1 MKQENILAGIHITS
15 DKTKSILKV
24 LDEEYPDAKCS
35 LEFLNPLQLMIATI
49 LSAQCT
55 DERVNKVAPVLFEK
69 YRAAKDYADAPIEK
83 LEQEIKSTGFYH
95 NKALA
100 IKESCKILAE
110 RFGGEVP
117 ANLEKLV
124 ELPGVGRKT
133 ANVILGNAFGIPGIV
148 VDTHVA
154 RVSAR
159 LGLTREKDR
168 DKIERDLMESIPR
181 EKWIKFSH
189 QLIQHGRR
197 ICVARKPKCPIC
209 PLLPYCEYGLSLKSA
224 SL

>member
-1 MKQENILAGIHITS
+1 MENFHTSS
-15 DKTKSILKV
+15 DKVKSILKI
-24 LDEEYPDAKCS
+24 LDELYPDAKCS
-35 LEFLNPLQLMIATI
+35 LDFQNPLQLLVATV

-55 DERVNKVAPVLFEK
+55 DERVNKVVPALFKKYETATNYAEAPLE
-69 YRAAKDYADAPIEK
+69 E

-100 IKESCKILAE
+100 IKETSKILAD
-110 RFGGEVP
+110 RFDGQVP
-117 ANLEKLV
+117 ADMETLIK
-124 ELPGVGRKT
+124 LPGIGRKT
-133 ANVILGNAFGIPGIV
+133 ANVILGNAFGIPGMV

-159 LGLTREKDR
+159 LGFTRLKDPG
-168 DKIERDLMESIPR
+168 KIEQDLTAIIPK

-197 ICVARKPKCPIC
+197 ICIARKPKCSIC
-209 PLLPYCEYGLSLKSA
+209 LLRPYCDYGRDESTPKA
-224 SL
+224 